1 MYKLIALDMDGTL
14 LNSQKQISPRTKQ
27 AIAQAR
33 QQGIQVFWLLAAL
46 LMACAVNWKSYI

>member
-33 QQGIQVFWLLAAL
+33 QQGIQVVWLLAAL